1 VHVCVCVCVRARVL
15 ARICTHVCEFLF
27 TVQVIYNF
35 PFHSENAYSCFM
47 CMNRMFLPVIQ
58 L

>member
-1 VHVCVCVCVRARVL
+1 MIGVCKCVQARAL
-15 ARICTHVCEFLF
+15 AHICTHVCEFLF

-47 CMNRMFLPVIQ
+47 GMNGMFYP
-58 L
+58 